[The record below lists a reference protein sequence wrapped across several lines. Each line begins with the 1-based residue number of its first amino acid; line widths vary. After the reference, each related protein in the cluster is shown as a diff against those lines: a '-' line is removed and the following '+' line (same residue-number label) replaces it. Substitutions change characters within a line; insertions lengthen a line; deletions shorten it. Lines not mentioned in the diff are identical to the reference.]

1 MKTSTL
7 HVGKVKTMARDPICG
22 MEVDERSALKAE
34 RNGQTF
40 YFCSEHCRTK
50 FLKEPNSPPKDS
62 SAHDCCA
69 PKHDHHKHNHQSRD
83 QDFAS
88 VKISSAA
95 KYFCP
100 MCPGVESDQPGD
112 CPKCGM
118 ALERNPAWIDLNP
131 AKVIY
136 TCPMHPEVEQDHP
149 GSCPKCGMALEPK
162 EITSATEDA
171 TSELRDMSCRFW
183 VGLVLSVPVLLL
195 AMVHLVPGLHLEH
208 YISAPTN
215 NWIQFALST
224 PVVLWAGWPFF
235 VRGWRSVRTWNLNM
249 FTLIALGVA
258 TAYAFSVVAV
268 LFPQLLP
275 ASYKQHGAVPVYFEA
290 AAIIVVLV
298 LLGQLLE
305 AKARSR
311 TNSAIKALL
320 NKAAKTARVLR
331 DGVEQEIAIT
341 HVHKGDKIRVRPGEK
356 VPVDGL
362 ILEGSSSLDE
372 SMITGESMPVEKKQN
387 DKVIGATLN
396 QTGSFLMQAEKV
408 GSETMLAQIVK
419 MVSAAQRSR
428 APIQRLA
435 DTVSKYFVPAVVLIA
450 IATFL
455 LWWQFGPEPKLAHAI
470 VNAVAVLIIAC
481 PCALG
486 LATPMS
492 IMVGVGRGA
501 EAGVLVKDAQALEVL
516 EKVDT
521 ILVDKTGT
529 LTEGRPRVTTI
540 KVVPGF
546 SQDLLLKT
554 AASLESHS
562 EHPIAKAIVDAA
574 HERKLGLS
582 TPHQFQSITGGGIS
596 GDIDGQP
603 VVIGKPSLL
612 RAQGTAGTEDLETQ
626 GKQLQENGETVVYV
640 AIAGKAAGLIAVA
653 DQIKNST
660 PSALHALSQLGLNVT
675 MLTGDNEG
683 TARAVAGQLGI
694 KSYKAGVE
702 PKDKHEEVNRL
713 RHAGKIVAM
722 AGDGINDAPALAAAN
737 VGIAMGTGT
746 DVAMESAGVTLVKG
760 DLLGIVKAIH
770 LSRAVMRNIRQNL
783 FFAFIYN
790 ALGVPI
796 AAGLLY
802 PFFGLLLSPIIAS
815 AAMSLSSVS
824 VVGNALRLRMLKL

>member
-1 MKTSTL
+1 MKTPTIQNRK
-7 HVGKVKTMARDPICG
+7 GKTMARDPICG
-22 MEVDERSALKAE
+22 MEVDERSALHAE

-40 YFCSEHCRTK
+40 YFCSDHCRTT
-50 FLKEPNSPPKDS
+50 FLKEPNSPPKHTTT
-62 SAHDCCA
+62 HDCCA
-69 PKHDHHKHNHQSRD
+69 PKHKHDHQHHGTRHS
-83 QDFAS
+83 AS
-88 VKISSAA
+88 VKPSSAA

-100 MCPGVESDQPGD
+100 MCPGVESNQPGD

-118 ALERNPAWIDLNP
+118 ALERNPAWVDPNP
-131 AKVIY
+131 GKVIY
-136 TCPMHPEVEQDHP
+136 TCPMHPEIEQDHP

-162 EITSATEDA
+162 ELTPESEDDF
-171 TSELRDMSCRFW
+171 SELRDMSRRFW
-183 VGLVLSVPVLLL
+183 VGLVLSLPVLVL
-195 AMVHLVPGLHLEH
+195 AMAHLVPGVHLEH
-208 YISAPTN
+208 YISAPVN
-215 NWIQFALST
+215 NWIQLALST

-235 VRGWRSVRTWNLNM
+235 TRGYRSVRTRNLNM
-249 FTLIALGVA
+249 FTLIALGVG

-268 LFPQLLP
+268 LSPQLLP

-298 LLGQLLE
+298 LLGQVLE

-320 NKAAKTARVLR
+320 NKAAKTARVVR
-331 DGVEQEIAIT
+331 DGIEQEIPIA
-341 HVHKGDKIRVRPGEK
+341 HVQKGDNIRVRPGEK

-387 DKVIGATLN
+387 DKVIGATVN
-396 QTGSFLMQAEKV
+396 QTGSFLMRAEKV

-455 LWWQFGPEPKLAHAI
+455 LWWQFGPEPRLAHAI

-501 EAGVLVKDAQALEVL
+501 EAGVLVKDAEALEVL

-540 KVVPGF
+540 KAAPGY
-546 SQDLLLKT
+546 SEDLLLKT

-562 EHPIAKAIVDAA
+562 EHPIAKAIVDTAR
-574 HERKLGLS
+574 ERKLNLS

-596 GDIDGQP
+596 GDIDGQR

-612 RAQGTAGTEDLETQ
+612 RAQGAAGTENLEAM

-640 AIAGKAAGLIAVA
+640 AVGGKAAGLIAVA
-653 DQIKNST
+653 DQIKDST
-660 PSALHALSQLGLNVT
+660 PPALNALSQLGLNVT

-683 TARAVAGQLGI
+683 TARAVSGQLGI
-694 KSYKAGVE
+694 NNYKAGVE

-713 RHAGKIVAM
+713 RQAGKIVAM

>member
-1 MKTSTL
+1 
-7 HVGKVKTMARDPICG
+7 MARDPICG
-22 MEVDERSALKAE
+22 MEVNEDTALHTERH
-34 RNGQTF
+34 GQTF
-40 YFCSEHCRTK
+40 YFCSDHCRTK
-50 FLKEPNSPPKDS
+50 FLNEPNSP
-62 SAHDCCA
+62 ANQTRTHDCCGSN
-69 PKHDHHKHNHQSRD
+69 HDAHGRDAHQHS
-83 QDFAS
+83 AS
-88 VKISSAA
+88 VKPPSDA

-100 MCPGVESDQPGD
+100 MCPGVESDRPGD

-118 ALERNPAWIDLNP
+118 ALERNPAWVDPNT

-149 GSCPKCGMALEPK
+149 GSCPKCGMALESK
-162 EITSATEDA
+162 EPSSESEDD
-171 TSELRDMSCRFW
+171 SLELRDMFRRFW
-183 VGLVLSVPVLLL
+183 LGFVLSVPVLVL
-195 AMVHLVPGLHLEH
+195 AMGHLIPVFHLEH
-208 YISAPTN
+208 YLSSRAN
-215 NWIQFALST
+215 NWSQLALST

-268 LFPQLLP
+268 LFPHLLP
-275 ASYKQHGAVPVYFEA
+275 ASYKQKGAVPLYFEA

-298 LLGQLLE
+298 LLGQVLE

-331 DGVEQEIAIT
+331 DGIEQEIPVA
-341 HVHKGDKIRVRPGEK
+341 HVQKGDNVRVRPGEK
-356 VPVDGL
+356 VPVDGF

-372 SMITGESMPVEKKQN
+372 SMITGESFPVEKKQN
-387 DKVIGATLN
+387 DKVTGATIN

-419 MVSAAQRSR
+419 MVSVAQRSR

-435 DTVSKYFVPAVVLIA
+435 DTVSRYFVPAVVLIA
-450 IATFL
+450 VITFL

-501 EAGVLVKDAQALEVL
+501 EAGVLVKDAEALEVL

-540 KVVPGF
+540 KTAAGY
-546 SQDLLLKT
+546 SGDLLLKT
-554 AASLESHS
+554 VASLESHS

-574 HERKLGLS
+574 REHKLSLT
-582 TPHQFQSITGGGIS
+582 TPKGFQSITGGGIS
-596 GDIDGQP
+596 GEIDGQR

-612 RAQGTAGTEDLETQ
+612 RMQGTVGTENWETQ
-626 GKQLQENGETVVYV
+626 GKQLQETGETVVFV
-640 AIAGKAAGLIAVA
+640 GVGGKAAGLIGVS
-653 DQIKNST
+653 DRVKHST
-660 PSALHALSQLGLNVT
+660 PFALEALSQLGLNVT

-683 TARAVAGQLGI
+683 TARAVAGRLGI
-694 KSYKAGVE
+694 ASYKAGVE

-746 DVAMESAGVTLVKG
+746 DVAMESAGITLVKG
-760 DLLGIVKAIH
+760 DLLGIVKSIH

-802 PFFGLLLSPIIAS
+802 PFFGLLLSPIISS

>member
-1 MKTSTL
+1 
-7 HVGKVKTMARDPICG
+7 MARDPICG
-22 MEVDERSALKAE
+22 MEVDENSALRAE

-40 YFCSEHCRTK
+40 YFCSDHCRTK
-50 FLKEPNSPPKDS
+50 FLNEPNPPPKQD
-62 SAHDCCA
+62 HTHHCCA
-69 PKHDHHKHNHQSRD
+69 PKKGHQHSHAAHAD
-83 QDFAS
+83 AVPS
-88 VKISSAA
+88 VKASSAG

-100 MCPGVESDQPGD
+100 MCPNVESDKPGD

-118 ALERNPAWIDLNP
+118 ALERNPAWINPNP

-149 GSCPKCGMALEPK
+149 GNCPKCGMALEPK
-162 EITSATEDA
+162 DVTSATEDDS
-171 TSELRDMSCRFW
+171 SELRDMSRRLW
-183 VGLVLSVPVLLL
+183 VGLVLSVPVLVL
-195 AMVHLVPGLHLEH
+195 AMAHLIPGLHLEH
-208 YISAPTN
+208 YLSSRSN
-215 NWIQFALST
+215 NWIQLALST

-258 TAYAFSVVAV
+258 TAYAFSVIAV
-268 LFPQLLP
+268 LFPQVLP

-298 LLGQLLE
+298 LLGQVLE

-320 NKAAKTARVLR
+320 NKAAKTARVVR
-331 DGVEQEIAIT
+331 DGIEHEIPVA
-341 HVHKGDKIRVRPGEK
+341 HVQKGDKIRVRPGEK

-372 SMITGESMPVEKKQN
+372 SMITGESMPVEKKQK
-387 DKVIGATLN
+387 DKVIGATIN
-396 QTGSFLMQAEKV
+396 QTGSFLMQAEKI
-408 GSETMLAQIVK
+408 GSETVLAQIVK

-450 IATFL
+450 LATFL

-501 EAGVLVKDAQALEVL
+501 EAGVLVKDAEALEVM

-540 KVVPGF
+540 KAAPGY
-546 SQDLLLKT
+546 SEDLLLKT

-574 HERKLGLS
+574 RERKLDLVA
-582 TPHQFQSITGGGIS
+582 PRQFQSITGGGIS
-596 GDIDGQP
+596 GDIDGQR

-612 RAQGTAGTEDLETQ
+612 RAEGTARTENLEAQ

-640 AIAGKAAGLIAVA
+640 AIGGKAAGLIGVS
-653 DQIKNST
+653 DQVKNST
-660 PSALHALSQLGLNVT
+660 PSALNALSQFGLTVT

-683 TARAVAGQLGI
+683 TARAVAGKLGI
-694 KSYKAGVE
+694 KNYKAGVE
-702 PKDKHEEVNRL
+702 PKEKHEEVNRL

-790 ALGVPI
+790 ALGIPI

-802 PFFGLLLSPIIAS
+802 PFFGLVLSPIIAS